1 MAEHTWKQGWNAN
14 GKLKKKF
21 KQYTTQT
28 FNVSILQSTLKSQ
41 SSKNQPIRGLNGE
54 FIKVY
59 QYKKKS
65 SISGVSEK
73 NK

>member
-1 MAEHTWKQGWNAN
+1 MQMENW
-14 GKLKKKF
+14 KKKL
-21 KQYTTQT
+21 KQYTTWT
-28 FNVSILQSTLKSQ
+28 FNVSNSQSTLKSK
-41 SSKNQPIRGLNGE
+41 SNKNQPIRGLNGE

-59 QYKKKS
+59 QYIKKS